1 MKHIPVGYSLDS
13 FCAAAEIYQKIIVWY
28 PSLFKLYANAGCRMR
43 TCPTSLNALD
53 TQDHE
58 VMGEK
63 MDFFKVLLTG
73 VLNRVL

>member
-1 MKHIPVGYSLDS
+1 
-13 FCAAAEIYQKIIVWY
+13 
-28 PSLFKLYANAGCRMR
+28 MR
-43 TCPTSLNALD
+43 TCPNSLNALD